1 MEIKKTASP
10 GKNDVRHFQTLEK
23 LKLPIGPGGLICL
36 AGQSK
41 TNQIDGLGNRQ
52 LGQVHNFGNS
62 VLYQSPKS
70 DDHKEAIGISG
81 C

>member
-1 MEIKKTASP
+1 M
-10 GKNDVRHFQTLEK
+10 NMVVFVDVK
-23 LKLPIGPGGLICL
+23 S
-36 AGQSK
+36 SK